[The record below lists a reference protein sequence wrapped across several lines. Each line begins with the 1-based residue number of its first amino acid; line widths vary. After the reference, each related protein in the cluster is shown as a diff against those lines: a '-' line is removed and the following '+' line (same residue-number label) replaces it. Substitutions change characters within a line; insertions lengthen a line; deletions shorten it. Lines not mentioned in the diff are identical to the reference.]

1 MEEGLT
7 TLMSESARI
16 AIIAGDGRLPV
27 EAMRRLHQ
35 MGRPVTVV
43 AVGQEPEPELEQ
55 MAAAYL
61 HIPVYEW
68 ARALQFLAHAQ
79 VNTVYL
85 VGKVKKGV
93 VFFSVPD
100 EEARAAL
107 DSLPERSDEAL
118 LQAVVQRLAQAG
130 VTVRPQAELLD
141 HLVVGSGLLTSTE
154 PRRPDDVALG
164 VKVARSLAHLG
175 IGQTVVVKDGVVV
188 AVEAAEGTDA
198 TIRRGGTVAGPGV
211 TVVKMAQTDKDGRF
225 DIPVVGLRTLEQMAA
240 VGAQTLALEAGRAFI
255 VDRDDVVAKATEAGI
270 AIWGIAAGEGENP
283 AVREAEGPGP
293 ERP

>member
-1 MEEGLT
+1 VI
-7 TLMSESARI
+7 SESARI

-27 EAMRRLHQ
+27 EAMRRLQ
-35 MGRPVTVV
+35 QLGRTAAVV
-43 AVGQEPEPELEQ
+43 AVGQAPEPELQQ
-55 MAAAYL
+55 MASAYL
-61 HIPVYEW
+61 HIPVYQW
-68 ARALQFLAHAQ
+68 TRALEFLAREQ

-118 LQAVVQRLAQAG
+118 LQAVVNRLAQAG

-141 HLVVGSGLLTSTE
+141 HLLVGPGLLTATE
-154 PRRPDDVALG
+154 PRRPSDVALG
-164 VKVARSLAHLG
+164 VKVSRTLARLG
-175 IGQTVVVKDGVVV
+175 IGQTVVVKDGVIV

-225 DIPVVGLRTLEQMAA
+225 DMPVVGLRTLEQMAA

-255 VDRDDVVAKATEAGI
+255 VDRDDVVAKAMEADI
-270 AIWGIAAGEGENP
+270 AIWGIAADEGESP
-283 AVREAEGPGP
+283 AVREAEGPAPEGP
-293 ERP
+293 